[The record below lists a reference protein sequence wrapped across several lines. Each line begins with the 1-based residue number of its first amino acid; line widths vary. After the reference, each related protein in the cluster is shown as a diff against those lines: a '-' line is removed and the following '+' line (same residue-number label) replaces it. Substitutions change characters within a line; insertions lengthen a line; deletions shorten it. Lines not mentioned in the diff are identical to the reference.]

1 MMALRHG
8 GIAYNPST
16 GKAKARGLQVPGQP
30 EPQIKTLHGDRLSKE
45 RQRTSLYSTLGSNS
59 RRIYKDC
66 TSTCN

>member
-30 EPQIKTLHGDRLSKE
+30 ELYSKTL
-45 RQRTSLYSTLGSNS
+45 SLNTKINKSFSVTLH
-59 RRIYKDC
+59 
-66 TSTCN
+66 